1 MAFKII
7 FTSKQTS
14 NATSGNKVWF
24 MQIYFFYINKKKYI
38 LVYNTKIFM
47 YVNTITKAGYF
58 IKPLSEISSKKRK
71 KEKKRWK

>member
-1 MAFKII
+1 
-7 FTSKQTS
+7 
-14 NATSGNKVWF
+14 

-71 KEKKRWK
+71 EKKR